1 MRAVKRSADGVTVFD
16 APEPTGP
23 GVTVNVRAA
32 SICGSDLK
40 LLEFG
45 PSEHIIGHEIA
56 GVLDDGTPVAVES
69 KLPCRECRWCRS
81 GNEQLCDQIVM
92 SMVGITCDGGMAER
106 MVVDERGLVRLLPS
120 TRVDDASLVE
130 PLSVGV
136 HGLHR
141 AGIEAGQKVA
151 VVGAGAIGLCAAVVA
166 LHLGCEVDVAARH
179 QAQRQAAEAIG
190 ADLDPEGRYDIVI
203 DAAGTESSH
212 RLSAELC
219 AKGGTLV
226 LLASYFGDLVLPG
239 LEITGNEVSV
249 IPAFMCGTRAGRRE
263 IELAAEV
270 LAQRPEAASALITH
284 RFPLDDAPEAFR
296 VAADRA
302 AGAIKVVLEP

>member
-1 MRAVKRSADGVTVFD
+1 MRAVKRSADGVTVFE
-16 APEPTGP
+16 APEPSGP
-23 GVTVNVRAA
+23 GVTVHVRAA

-56 GVLDDGTPVAVES
+56 GVLDDGTPVAVEP
-69 KLPCRECRWCRS
+69 KVPCRECSWCRS

-92 SMVGITCDGGMAER
+92 SMLGLTCDGGMAER
-106 MVVDERGLVRLLPS
+106 MVVDERCLVRLQSS
-120 TRVDDASLVE
+120 TPVADSSLVE

-141 AGIEAGQKVA
+141 AGLEAGQKVA
-151 VVGAGAIGLCAAVVA
+151 VVGAGAIGLCAAVAA

-179 QAQRQAAEAIG
+179 ETQRKAVEAIG
-190 ADLDPEGRYDIVI
+190 ADQDPEGRYEIVV

-212 RLSAELC
+212 LRSSELC
-219 AKGGTLV
+219 AKGGTL
-226 LLASYFGDLVLPG
+226 LLLGSYFGDLVLPG
-239 LEITGNEVSV
+239 LPITGNEVSV
-249 IPAFMCGTRAGRRE
+249 VPAFMCGTHAGRRE
-263 IELAAEV
+263 IETAAEV
-270 LAQRPEAASALITH
+270 LARRPEVAGALITH
-284 RFPLDDAPEAFR
+284 RFPLDEAPEAFR